1 MDIASLSDET
11 FNAIDWINV
20 NYNKYG
26 AEQADGCRDKSTLPD
41 NNDALA
47 MSFID
52 KYVSKLHLYIQQVH
66 CAVEET
72 GQKLVSGMPR
82 VIKEAILLQAEVEEL
97 KKRMQAMRKEM
108 TDVQEETGDCMAA
121 LERLNTIQSKLQK
134 AKESLQESDGWGNLI
149 SELEDCFE
157 HNNMKGA
164 FEKLLSLQKS
174 LQVQEQLP
182 GHAERLTQVEDFKNR
197 LEALASPNV
206 VQCFSEGDLEQ
217 TKQYVNIFDGIGRI
231 SQLEQY
237 YRAVQKNSLQQKWKQ
252 ILDVQA
258 AENIMQHQFLSI
270 FYTSLV
276 EHCQQQVKW
285 CADVFDY
292 EQGNFQPI
300 IVVIELLPTLQP
312 TRESH
317 VFQLLKACNERL
329 ELLEECSQANHKFLS
344 HLTAFLEQSKIEL
357 SKETQCQIVQAVYGY
372 FHKFIDQY
380 PRIEE
385 THFSAQIDKILVSHA
400 SAGDSVRHLE
410 NCNQKIFDWL
420 NESCE
425 RCKNITDD
433 LGLCKLIEIMSGILK
448 KILDNFSKTQ
458 RQIALSIG
466 HATENW
472 LALQCAMSLLQC
484 LADFQIKL
492 HKFEK
497 HIQTRLIKLKEN
509 IVTVKTDNNYNI
521 SSILDNQE
529 QTSLL
534 NTIERYQQKLVETSG
549 AYSSSSRLFASIYD
563 HVKIHCEETHEI
575 ALNVLLKPVEEH
587 LVNIQPSLNLNSD
600 SLLPANMPE
609 FSFVP
614 QECITQIGQYL
625 LTLPQ
630 HLEPLLFTPS
640 PLLKQALEICNVKYT
655 QPVPCAD
662 ILLSLV
668 VEQCCQ
674 LYQSQILQ
682 VKALSST
689 SSKQFAVDIEYL
701 SNVVEELGLSI
712 SVGLSQILTL
722 LKADPENYLAL
733 SGGCEPRLVTAI
745 RQMRNIVS
753 TQ

>member
-1 MDIASLSDET
+1 MDIVALSDET
-11 FNAIDWINV
+11 FNAIDWINI
-20 NYNKYG
+20 NYKKYA
-26 AEQADGCRDKSTLPD
+26 AEQADGCTDKNTLPD
-41 NNDALA
+41 DTDALA
-47 MSFID
+47 MSFIE

-72 GQKLVSGMPR
+72 GQKLVSGMSR
-82 VIKEAILLQAEVEEL
+82 VIKEALLLQAEVEEL
-97 KKRMQAMRKEM
+97 RKRMQAMRKEM

-206 VQCFSEGDLEQ
+206 VQCFAESDLEQ
-217 TKQYVNIFDGIGRI
+217 AKQYVNIFSGIGRI
-231 SQLEQY
+231 LQLEQY
-237 YRAVQKNSLQQKWKQ
+237 YRAVQKNSLQQKWEQ

-258 AENIMQHQFLSI
+258 VENTMQHQFLSI
-270 FYTSLV
+270 FYSNLV
-276 EHCQQQVKW
+276 EYCQQQVKW

-292 EQGNFQPI
+292 DNGNFQPI
-300 IVVIELLPTLQP
+300 IVVTELLPTLQP

-329 ELLEECSQANHKFLS
+329 ELLEECSQANHKFMS

-357 SKETQCQIVQAVYGY
+357 SNEMRYQIVQAVYGY

-385 THFSAQIDKILVSHA
+385 THLSAHIDKILVSHA

-433 LGLCKLIEIMSGILK
+433 LGLCKLIEIMSGILR

-484 LADFQIKL
+484 LADFQIKQ

-497 HIQTRLIKLKEN
+497 HIQNRLNTLKEN
-509 IVTVKTDNNYNI
+509 IISAKTDKMYNI
-521 SSILDNQE
+521 SNILDNQDL
-529 QTSLL
+529 TNLL
-534 NTIERYQQKLVETSG
+534 NTIERYQQKLVETNGS
-549 AYSSSSRLFASIYD
+549 YSSSSFFASIHD
-563 HVKIHCEETHEI
+563 QVKIHCEETHEI

-587 LVNIQPSLNLNSD
+587 LLNIQPSLNLNSN
-600 SLLPANMPE
+600 SLLPAYMPE

-640 PLLKQALEICNVKYT
+640 ALLKQALEMCNVKYA

-682 VKALSST
+682 VKTLPPT

-712 SVGLSQILTL
+712 SAGLSQILTL
-722 LKADPENYLAL
+722 LKANPENYLAL

>member
-1 MDIASLSDET
+1 M
-11 FNAIDWINV
+11 
-20 NYNKYG
+20 
-26 AEQADGCRDKSTLPD
+26 
-41 NNDALA
+41 
-47 MSFID
+47 
-52 KYVSKLHLYIQQVH
+52 
-66 CAVEET
+66 
-72 GQKLVSGMPR
+72 
-82 VIKEAILLQAEVEEL
+82 
-97 KKRMQAMRKEM
+97 
-108 TDVQEETGDCMAA
+108 
-121 LERLNTIQSKLQK
+121 
-134 AKESLQESDGWGNLI
+134 
-149 SELEDCFE
+149 
-157 HNNMKGA
+157 
-164 FEKLLSLQKS
+164 LSLQKS

-206 VQCFSEGDLEQ
+206 VQCFAESDLEQ
-217 TKQYVNIFDGIGRI
+217 AKQYVNIFSGIGRI
-231 SQLEQY
+231 LQLEQY
-237 YRAVQKNSLQQKWKQ
+237 YRAVQKNSLQQKWEQ

-258 AENIMQHQFLSI
+258 VENTMQHQFLST
-270 FYTSLV
+270 FYSNLV

-292 EQGNFQPI
+292 DNVNFQPI
-300 IVVIELLPTLQP
+300 IVVTELLPTLQP

-329 ELLEECSQANHKFLS
+329 ELLEECSQANHKFMS

-357 SKETQCQIVQAVYGY
+357 SNEMRYQIVQAVYGY

-385 THFSAQIDKILVSHA
+385 THLSAHIDKILVSHA

-433 LGLCKLIEIMSGILK
+433 LGLCKLIEIMSGILR

-484 LADFQIKL
+484 LADFQIKQ

-497 HIQTRLIKLKEN
+497 HIQNRLNTLKEN
-509 IVTVKTDNNYNI
+509 IISAKTDKMYNI
-521 SSILDNQE
+521 SNILDNQDL
-529 QTSLL
+529 TNLL
-534 NTIERYQQKLVETSG
+534 NTIERYQQKLVETNGS
-549 AYSSSSRLFASIYD
+549 YSSSSFFASIHD
-563 HVKIHCEETHEI
+563 QVKIHCEETHEI

-587 LVNIQPSLNLNSD
+587 LLNIQPSLNLNSN
-600 SLLPANMPE
+600 SLLPAYMPE

-640 PLLKQALEICNVKYT
+640 ALLKQALEMCNVKYA

-682 VKALSST
+682 VKTLPPT

-712 SVGLSQILTL
+712 SAGLSQILTL
-722 LKADPENYLAL
+722 LKANPENYLAL